1 VVMPVKVR
9 KPILL
14 LVAAFGCAQTTS
26 DHEAYK
32 RDLAD
37 LLRIGEHMAQHGFK
51 HPGYAIQA
59 IAGGLLQAS
68 ELDCDAQELDQV
80 HLKFVCSIVLRPR
93 EVKP

>member
-1 VVMPVKVR
+1 MLVKVR

-14 LVAAFGCAQTTS
+14 LIAAFGCAQTTS

-37 LLRIGEHMAQHGFK
+37 LLAVGKHMAQHGFK
-51 HPGYAIQA
+51 YRGYAIQA
-59 IAGGLLQAS
+59 IAGGLQQGS
-68 ELDCDAQELDQV
+68 ELQCDSGELDHE

-93 EVKP
+93 EAKP